1 MRLEKEKLTQDEL
14 EKKVEVLSR
23 KLEYLESKN
32 TKPNTLGPNMWI
44 LIPVAAIVM
53 WGLTNIFN

>member
-14 EKKVEVLSR
+14 EKKVEELSR
-23 KLEYLESKN
+23 KLDYLEAKN
-32 TKPNTLGPNMWI
+32 TKHSTLGPSMWI

>member
-1 MRLEKEKLTQDEL
+1 MEKEKLTQDEL
-14 EKKVEVLSR
+14 EKKVEELSR
-23 KLEYLESKN
+23 KLEYIELKN
-32 TKPNTLGPNMWI
+32 TKHSTLGPNMWI